1 MEHAFELQVDPRVL
15 AGGTTPADISAQ
27 VDLQLEITELLSS
40 ARRLED
46 ELDAEQEELAELE
59 TENGLSAQ
67 QQARLEKVN
76 AVLTALQTAQ
86 GIYMEPML
94 TAQISYLYNMIN
106 AADQAPGQEAE
117 VRFAELNQQF
127 QALTAE

>member
-1 MEHAFELQVDPRVL
+1 VL
-15 AGGTTPADISAQ
+15 AGGTTLADISAQ

-117 VRFAELNQQF
+117 MRFAELNQQF